1 VSTPLTLVLQPR
13 RERLWKQ
20 ALVAI
25 RVPLVLRPR
34 REQPAKQ
41 AGTMAPAAL
50 RERLSL
56 LLQVFGSLFRNLSDP
71 SSTVGTRFKKCVAL
85 VSFVALAPIMI
96 LSF

>member
-1 VSTPLTLVLQPR
+1 
-13 RERLWKQ
+13 
-20 ALVAI
+20 
-25 RVPLVLRPR
+25 
-34 REQPAKQ
+34 
-41 AGTMAPAAL
+41 MAPAAL